1 MAEAVLLGTARALP
15 TPDQENTYIA
25 LVGTEH
31 IELIDCAGSPYRQ
44 LLIAGLDPNRLDSVI
59 LTHFHPDHVYGLP
72 ALILSLWLA
81 GRRSPLEFYA
91 TADTIAYSRALLAL
105 FHPEQWPA
113 MFALDYHVI
122 TMEPGC
128 RVLTNSDFEITAAP
142 VQHIVPTIGLRVL
155 NRISGA
161 VLAYS
166 ADTEPCPNLRRL
178 ATHAHLLIHEATG
191 ARKGHSSAAQAGQ
204 LAQEVGA
211 QKLVLVHYDARETPP
226 AVLEQEARRAF
237 TGPVVAGRDLDRF
250 VW

>member
-31 IELIDCAGSPYRQ
+31 VELVDCAGSPYRG
-44 LLIAGLDPNRLDSVI
+44 LLIAGIDPARLDSVV

-72 ALILSLWLA
+72 SLILSLWLA
-81 GRRSPLEFYA
+81 GRRSPLAIYA
-91 TADTIAYSRALLAL
+91 TADTLADSQALLAL

-113 MFALDYHVI
+113 MFMLDYHVI
-122 TMEPGC
+122 DMEPGC

-142 VQHIVPTIGLRVL
+142 VQHMVPTIGLRVL
-155 NRISGA
+155 NRMSGA
-161 VLAYS
+161 VLVYS
-166 ADTEPCPNLRRL
+166 ADTEPCPNLRHL
-178 ATHAHLLIHEATG
+178 AARADLLIHEAAG

-204 LAQEVGA
+204 LAQEVGS
-211 QKLVLVHYDARETPP
+211 QKLVLVHYDAGETPP
-226 AVLEQEARRAF
+226 AELEREARCTFA
-237 TGPVVAGRDLDRF
+237 GPVVAGRDLDRF